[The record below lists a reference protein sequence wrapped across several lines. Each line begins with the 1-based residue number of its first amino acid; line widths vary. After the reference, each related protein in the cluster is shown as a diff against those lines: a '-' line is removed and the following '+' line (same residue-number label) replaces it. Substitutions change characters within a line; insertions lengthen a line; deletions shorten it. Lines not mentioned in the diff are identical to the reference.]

1 MILPGDVYNE
11 YWKALRKYNSD
22 QLMHLGLSLG
32 SINNKA
38 YQKIL
43 AMKLLKIWLKTS
55 FDSIFRFNLE
65 DKNAKVFVRLITN
78 QKTFGRVLRHC

>member
-1 MILPGDVYNE
+1 
-11 YWKALRKYNSD
+11 
-22 QLMHLGLSLG
+22 MHLGLSLG